1 MSLYAGMT
9 VNERLVISGQMAAPC
24 LFTVSK
30 NMDARDI
37 WREDMLRA
45 FAGHDE
51 TDLCDPHDFTRSAPA
66 RDPRS
71 DLPCPRCR
79 STAARRRG
87 PRPTSPWR
95 RHRAGC
101 GW

>member
-37 WREDMLRA
+37 WREDTLRA
-45 FAGHDE
+45 FA
-51 TDLCDPHDFTRSAPA
+51 
-66 RDPRS
+66 
-71 DLPCPRCR
+71 
-79 STAARRRG
+79 
-87 PRPTSPWR
+87 
-95 RHRAGC
+95 RA
-101 GW
+101 